1 MAAAQLGR
9 FGHMARPTAL
19 GSDELSAALADLSG
33 WELSNGKLHAD
44 FGFADFAEAFGFM
57 AAVATEAARMD
68 HHPEW
73 SNVYSK
79 VTVDLV
85 THDADGVT
93 ELDLALARRM
103 SELARR

>member
-1 MAAAQLGR
+1 MT
-9 FGHMARPTAL
+9 RPTAL
-19 GSDELSAALADLSG
+19 GPDELDSALADLPG
-33 WELSNGKLHAD
+33 WEQRDGKLHAE
-44 FGFADFAEAFGFM
+44 FEFADFAEAFGFM
-57 AAVATEAARMD
+57 AAAATEAARLD

-79 VTVDLV
+79 VSVDLV

-93 ELDLALARRM
+93 ELDLTLAARM